1 MPVGQGGTVI
11 RGETWKLG
19 YAIETTYGTDPGTAN
34 YTNMFGVVQ
43 TATLPDPVIDFM
55 PLWMLGNASKRNWYI
70 TYKGRIA
77 LAASIPDIWLLDGR
91 PLRFP
96 IGTVSTIGSSPP
108 YTHTISEA
116 FTLSSIA
123 LHATLYDSDGTVKL
137 NRRFLG
143 GKVGRASISGAEND
157 FLKMSFDEVQ
167 FINLAHDQSGEPYY
181 SATVA
186 DISPT
191 YPTTEPY
198 LFSYGSLSLAGTE
211 FARIRNFRLDI
222 SNNLEPK
229 YYITDNAIYQL
240 PYEYREGRR
249 EYTLATTIDIEDA
262 SLFKELV
269 RQGTYSSI
277 YKGFQVIIQF
287 TKSADDY
294 IKLTIPSST
303 PSAGGDAMG
312 CLIRTAPHN
321 IMSTEAIVNVPL
333 TIIGR
338 ALGIEVKDSLATY
351 P

>member
-1 MPVGQGGTVI
+1 
-11 RGETWKLG
+11 
-19 YAIETTYGTDPGTAN
+19 
-34 YTNMFGVVQ
+34 
-43 TATLPDPVIDFM
+43 
-55 PLWMLGNASKRNWYI
+55 
-70 TYKGRIA
+70 
-77 LAASIPDIWLLDGR
+77 
-91 PLRFP
+91 
-96 IGTVSTIGSSPP
+96 
-108 YTHTISEA
+108 
-116 FTLSSIA
+116 
-123 LHATLYDSDGTVKL
+123 
-137 NRRFLG
+137 
-143 GKVGRASISGAEND
+143 
-157 FLKMSFDEVQ
+157 
-167 FINLAHDQSGEPYY
+167 
-181 SATVA
+181 
-186 DISPT
+186 
-191 YPTTEPY
+191 
-198 LFSYGSLSLAGTE
+198 LSLAGTE

-287 TKSADDY
+287 TKSAEDY